1 MTDCTREVLRGELL
15 ELQREHDDTPAR
27 ETAKRVRLARR
38 IKDAEDELTEF
49 DRRHAARIGGER

>member
-15 ELQREHDDTPAR
+15 ELQREHDATPAR

-38 IKDAEDELTEF
+38 IKDAERELTQY
-49 DRRHAARIGGER
+49 DTSHAARIGGSR